1 MKTIIQDMNMQRSQ
15 KNYKK
20 SWADGGVSE
29 HLGEGWCVEESQN
42 FTISVE
48 KIYRMMH

>member
-29 HLGEGWCVEESQN
+29 HLAVGVSKIQN
-42 FTISVE
+42 YTISVE
-48 KIYRMMH
+48 KIYIG

>member
-29 HLGEGWCVEESQN
+29 HLGVGVRSTKLHN
-42 FTISVE
+42 FS
-48 KIYRMMH
+48 